1 MNYKQQ
7 LAVIEGLFIPPDTS
21 VRMDCPFC
29 HGKNTLS
36 VDTATNNINWFCF
49 HASCKAKGKFKGEKN
64 MTYVNSTFNQQEEI
78 KNLKFEMPDSFTSV
92 YSDDKAMQYL
102 HKNNCWE
109 AWSWGRATIK
119 FDIAQNRVVFCAKD
133 PETDEIVGAVGR
145 GLNSKVYPKCIC
157 MVTKMYHLL
166 VG

>member
-29 HGKNTLS
+29 SGKNTLS
-36 VDTATNNINWFCF
+36 VDTSANNLSWYCF
-49 HASCKAKGKFKGEKN
+49 HASCNAKGKYQGEKN
-64 MTYVNSTFNQQEEI
+64 MNYVTDTFKQKEEIQNST
-78 KNLKFEMPDSFTSV
+78 FEMPDSFTSV
-92 YSDDKAMQYL
+92 YSDEKAMKYL

-119 FDIAQNRVVFCAKD
+119 FDIAQNRVVFCVKD
-133 PETDEIVGAVGR
+133 PETDEIVGA
-145 GLNSKVYPKCIC
+145 LF
-157 MVTKMYHLL
+157 
-166 VG
+166 